1 MHWFPSNCVFL
12 PGRGEE
18 HLISLEYIQRLHDL
32 HEEWLVQGN
41 NQLQVPQVGCSW
53 SFYFKPMMQV
63 IVVDA
68 NKGVEEME
76 EEFRR
81 QEEHILGQNKE
92 NSEKPVMGKRL
103 AEEASVSTKRLME
116 EEAGNPTRQKLRLL
130 GQEF

>member
-1 MHWFPSNCVFL
+1 M
-12 PGRGEE
+12 
-18 HLISLEYIQRLHDL
+18 
-32 HEEWLVQGN
+32 
-41 NQLQVPQVGCSW
+41 
-53 SFYFKPMMQV
+53 

-92 NSEKPVMGKRL
+92 NGEKPTMGRRL
-103 AEEASVSTKRLME
+103 SEEASIGKRLME

-130 GQEF
+130 GQEI

>member
-1 MHWFPSNCVFL
+1 MISTRSGLLCKATTNFMSHRLLLLLPTNFMH
-12 PGRGEE
+12 G
-18 HLISLEYIQRLHDL
+18 
-32 HEEWLVQGN
+32 
-41 NQLQVPQVGCSW
+41 
-53 SFYFKPMMQV
+53 MMQV

-92 NSEKPVMGKRL
+92 NKEKATTGRRMS
-103 AEEASVSTKRLME
+103 EEAPIGKRLME

>member
-1 MHWFPSNCVFL
+1 M
-12 PGRGEE
+12 
-18 HLISLEYIQRLHDL
+18 
-32 HEEWLVQGN
+32 QGN
-41 NQLQVPQVGCSW
+41 HQLHVPQVAPAAPHN
-53 SFYFKPMMQV
+53 FTHDMMQV

-92 NSEKPVMGKRL
+92 NKEKATMGRRMSV
-103 AEEASVSTKRLME
+103 EAPIGKRLME

>member
-1 MHWFPSNCVFL
+1 M
-12 PGRGEE
+12 
-18 HLISLEYIQRLHDL
+18 
-32 HEEWLVQGN
+32 
-41 NQLQVPQVGCSW
+41 
-53 SFYFKPMMQV
+53 PMMQV

-92 NSEKPVMGKRL
+92 NSEKPAVGKRL
-103 AEEASVSTKRLME
+103 SEEAPASTKRLME
-116 EEAGNPTRQKLRLL
+116 EEEAGNPTSRQKLRLL

>member
-1 MHWFPSNCVFL
+1 
-12 PGRGEE
+12 
-18 HLISLEYIQRLHDL
+18 
-32 HEEWLVQGN
+32 
-41 NQLQVPQVGCSW
+41 
-53 SFYFKPMMQV
+53 MQV

-92 NSEKPVMGKRL
+92 NSVKASMGRRL
-103 AEEASVSTKRLME
+103 SEEASSGKRLME

>member
-1 MHWFPSNCVFL
+1 
-12 PGRGEE
+12 
-18 HLISLEYIQRLHDL
+18 
-32 HEEWLVQGN
+32 
-41 NQLQVPQVGCSW
+41 
-53 SFYFKPMMQV
+53 MQV

-92 NSEKPVMGKRL
+92 NSVKASMGRRL
-103 AEEASVSTKRLME
+103 SEEGSTGGKRLME

>member
-1 MHWFPSNCVFL
+1 MCKGTTNFTYHRL
-12 PGRGEE
+12 L
-18 HLISLEYIQRLHDL
+18 LILIMSCTSL
-32 HEEWLVQGN
+32 
-41 NQLQVPQVGCSW
+41 
-53 SFYFKPMMQV
+53 MQV

-92 NSEKPVMGKRL
+92 NSVKASMGRRL
-103 AEEASVSTKRLME
+103 SEEGSTGKRLME

-130 GQEF
+130 GQDF

>member
-1 MHWFPSNCVFL
+1 MKSGLCKGITNFMSHRLLLLFL
-12 PGRGEE
+12 
-18 HLISLEYIQRLHDL
+18 II
-32 HEEWLVQGN
+32 
-41 NQLQVPQVGCSW
+41 
-53 SFYFKPMMQV
+53 SFYVPTMQV

-92 NSEKPVMGKRL
+92 NSEKPAMGKRL
-103 AEEASVSTKRLME
+103 SEEASASTKRLME
-116 EEAGNPTRQKLRLL
+116 EEAGNPTSRQKLRLL

>member
-1 MHWFPSNCVFL
+1 M
-12 PGRGEE
+12 
-18 HLISLEYIQRLHDL
+18 EYIQRLHDL
-32 HEEWLVQGN
+32 HEEWLVVQGN
-41 NQLQVPQVGCSW
+41 HQLHVPQVAPAAPHN
-53 SFYFKPMMQV
+53 FMHDMMQV

-92 NSEKPVMGKRL
+92 NKEKATMGRRMS
-103 AEEASVSTKRLME
+103 EEAPIGKRLME

>member
-1 MHWFPSNCVFL
+1 M
-12 PGRGEE
+12 
-18 HLISLEYIQRLHDL
+18 
-32 HEEWLVQGN
+32 
-41 NQLQVPQVGCSW
+41 
-53 SFYFKPMMQV
+53 PMMQV

-92 NSEKPVMGKRL
+92 NSEKPAMGKRL
-103 AEEASVSTKRLME
+103 SEEASVSTKRLME
-116 EEAGNPTRQKLRLL
+116 EEAGNPTSRQKLRLL